1 MNRHEAIPARADAD
15 ELPAALGSRE
25 PSGASTQVWLPEG
38 RRKDDGVLTC
48 EYRLGLL

>member
-25 PSGASTQVWLPEG
+25 PSGASTQVWLTL
-38 RRKDDGVLTC
+38 KDIGKTMVF
-48 EYRLGLL
+48 